1 MKFISLLSIHKLE
14 GFPLRD
20 GQKKA
25 IPLKNTVLK
34 FIPICSSLKVMSK
47 NVIIFVNITW
57 ISIFIIA
64 RRKSDANMFRK
75 TNVKFYFCFNR
86 KISKYFKDICIQKYS
101 KVQVWVWIFNF
112 LSLSI
117 LQILQILNKTIL
129 NKTILHKKIF
139 WIRKIIFWVITV

>member
-14 GFPLRD
+14 GFPWRD

-112 LSLSI
+112 FSLSI
-117 LQILQILNKTIL
+117 LQILIKTIL
-129 NKTILHKKIF
+129 NKKILNKKIF
-139 WIRKIIFWVITV
+139 WIRKIIFWVIKV